1 MFGMWRMAYQIALH
15 NDIFCVA
22 TRTVD
27 LAMLTA
33 CLTIF
38 VGLAGFQVLFLVKLA
53 DVLTDGADLSG
64 TRAAAPDVRRTRTA

>member
-1 MFGMWRMAYQIALH
+1 MVYQIALH

-27 LAMLTA
+27 LAMLIA

-38 VGLAGFQVLFLVKLA
+38 VGLASLQALFVVKLA
-53 DVLTDGADLSG
+53 DVLTDSADPRG
-64 TRAAAPDVRRTRTA
+64 THATAPDVRRTRIA